1 MKRLI
6 RLIIIIVILIASA
19 ITNYTLINFK
29 DGFNEEDIIIFIAG
43 FIIAGFGTVG
53 GYFAVETEVKKNI
66 PASLKQTIHTL
77 FEHVKQS
84 SYVKHIIF
92 LFMHLSILF
101 TFVFIIW
108 HLVKFLM

>member
-6 RLIIIIVILIASA
+6 RLINIIIIVIAST
-19 ITNYTLINFK
+19 ILNYSLINFK
-29 DGFNEEDIIIFIAG
+29 DGFNEEDLIIFIAG
-43 FIIAGFGTVG
+43 FIVSVVGTIG
-53 GYFAVETEVKKNI
+53 GYFAIEDKVSGNL

-77 FEHVKQS
+77 FEHIKQS
-84 SYVKHIIF
+84 SYIKHIMF
-92 LFMHLSILF
+92 LLVHLSILL